1 MVMIPVQTVS
11 LTCTSY
17 SQDLDAVLC
26 RPELLSRGL
35 EMVWTCA
42 ECRLSDNT
50 CETGMHMSYLDAV
63 GYRPEVGESAT
74 MPSAYPA
81 TLAIGRP

>member
-1 MVMIPVQTVS
+1 MVMVPVQAVS

-17 SQDLDAVLC
+17 SQGLNAVLC

-42 ECRLSDNT
+42 ECRLSVDT
-50 CETGMHMSYLDAV
+50 CDTGMHMSYLDAV
-63 GYRPEVGESAT
+63 EYRPEVGESA
-74 MPSAYPA
+74 
-81 TLAIGRP
+81 